1 VVGEEDGLPSLLLS
15 YSLLSR
21 PRAPGSFSVTL
32 SMVLGVVLGV
42 AAVVALMGE
51 TPLGFAGAV

>member
-1 VVGEEDGLPSLLLS
+1 MVGEEDGLPSLLS

-42 AAVVALMGE
+42 AAVVALVGE